1 MKNCPD
7 SQDSDMPPPQS
18 DYQGFYDRIAH
29 DYHRSRYGT
38 RYGRLF
44 RALHQGALGELLTAL
59 PAGAFALEVACGTG
73 HTTELLRDRRIEF
86 IACDLTPNMLQELRE
101 RVGIDLR
108 LVRSDAM
115 CLPFADASF
124 DLVVSTRFMH
134 LFEPVHQK
142 RLLLEMHRVLRP
154 GGRLIVNFDHFTSR
168 WLLAVPHLA
177 YNLIRYRRLA
187 PDTHYNRIAQTERL
201 LTDCGFT
208 QIDSIGIGG
217 YHLIVPALYSPALAL
232 RWGIR
237 HQHSPW
243 RWLAEQFV
251 CTGLRR

>member
-1 MKNCPD
+1 MTAHKP
-7 SQDSDMPPPQS
+7 

-29 DYHRSRYGT
+29 DYHQLRYGS

-44 RALHQGALGELLTAL
+44 RVLHQSVLKNLITDLPDGALI
-59 PAGAFALEVACGTG
+59 LEVACGTG
-73 HTTELLRDRRIEF
+73 HTTELLRDRQLEF
-86 IACDLTPNMLQELRE
+86 IACDLTPNMLQMLQARL
-101 RVGIDLR
+101 GADLR

-124 DLVVSTRFMH
+124 DLVISTRFMH
-134 LFEPVHQK
+134 LFEPTSQQ
-142 RLLLEMHRVLRP
+142 RLLIEMRRVLRP
-154 GGRLIVNFDHFTSR
+154 GGRLIVDFDHFTSR

-187 PDTHYNRIAQTERL
+187 PDTHYNRIAPTERML
-201 LTDCGFT
+201 SDCGFT
-208 QIDSIGIGG
+208 EIDSIGIGG
-217 YHLIVPALYSPALAL
+217 YHLIVPALYSPTLAL

-237 HQHSPW
+237 HQHLPW